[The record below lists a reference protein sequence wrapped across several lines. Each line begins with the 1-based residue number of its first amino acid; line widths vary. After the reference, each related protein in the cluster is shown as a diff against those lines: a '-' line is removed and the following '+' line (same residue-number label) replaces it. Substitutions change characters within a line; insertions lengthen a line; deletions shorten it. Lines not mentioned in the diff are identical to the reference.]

1 MICHLSEV
9 YATAAVKALLRIV
22 AASDTEEA
30 TSPNLVTPTINSE
43 VRGLCFW
50 PLCLCPPYAHHGI
63 HQKRNEVL
71 GQLHWI
77 LSIVKFGWLDIV
89 YPRLY
94 NSISEDT
101 HAWRRSL
108 WMLS

>member
-1 MICHLSEV
+1 MIFHLCEACAFV
-9 YATAAVKALLRIV
+9 AINVLLRIV
-22 AASDTEEA
+22 ATADTEEA
-30 TSPNLVTPTINSE
+30 TSSNLVTPTINNE

-50 PLCLCPPYAHHGI
+50 PLCLCPPYAHHGA
-63 HQKRNEVL
+63 HQKCNEVD
-71 GQLHWI
+71 GYPMI
-77 LSIVKFGWLDIV
+77 LSIVKFGWLDNV